1 MKKEARNKK
10 KLLVFGL
17 AALCCCLV
25 VGLFVYL
32 GGMGGKAPGT
42 IPTDQAQEDNSATV
56 PDIVTPGPESQT
68 PDISVPAAIQA
79 GNSASNP
86 ATDRPKTPEDAV
98 PPEPP
103 AVENEEDLQNTEQPP
118 EYTPEQTEPS
128 ANTGTPQGGDTNG
141 NGQVWVPGF
150 GWMTPNGE
158 PNTQGTAPNAGT
170 GDPVGDM

>member
-1 MKKEARNKK
+1 MKKELKNRK
-10 KLLVFGL
+10 KLLVIGL
-17 AALCCCLV
+17 AALCCCLA

-32 GGMGGKAPGT
+32 GGMGGKAPDAIT
-42 IPTDQAQEDNSATV
+42 ADPAREDTGVSV
-56 PDIVTPGPESQT
+56 PDIATPEPDT
-68 PDISVPAAIQA
+68 PDISVPAVVQA
-79 GNSASNP
+79 DNP
-86 ATDRPKTPEDAV
+86 TGEPAADRPKSPKDAV

-103 AVENEEDLQNTEQPP
+103 TVENEEDLQNPEQPP
-118 EYTPEQTEPS
+118 EYAPEQTQPS